1 MIMWKQ
7 LRISL
12 LGITFSSVILVLGH
26 VILYPTKD
34 QHQVSPFVFP
44 EEVPL
49 PKWQQS
55 TTSSLP
61 QSNGNHP
68 ELIAQKH
75 YQYIQNNLSLDT
87 EMRYLT
93 DGDVP
98 KFIHDYTSIS
108 SSAVVHQREG
118 VGYYGLGVYQQ
129 QAYLSACINPQ
140 GDSTFTYEQFNK
152 NQDLYETRPQHLLSW
167 LLGQET
173 LQDRRCL
180 WTHLSV
186 PLKDSSP
193 EATYLILEKA
203 WFSWEQWWRP
213 RFPKP

>member
-1 MIMWKQ
+1 MMMWKQ
-7 LRISL
+7 IRISL
-12 LGITFSSVILVLGH
+12 LGITFSSVILVLGN
-26 VILYPTKD
+26 VMLSPTID
-34 QHQVSPFVFP
+34 LHTVSPFVFP

-49 PKWQQS
+49 PQWQQS
-55 TTSSLP
+55 TSASLP
-61 QSNGNHP
+61 QLNGNHP

-75 YQYIQNNLSLDT
+75 YQYTQNNLLLDT

-108 SSAVVHQREG
+108 SSAVVHQLKG
-118 VGYYGLGVYQQ
+118 VGYYGLGVDQQ
-129 QAYLSACINPQ
+129 RAYLSACINPQ
-140 GDSTFTYEQFNK
+140 GNSTFTYEQFNK
-152 NQDLYETRPQHLLSW
+152 NQELLEKHPQHLLSW
-167 LLGQET
+167 LLGHET

-186 PLKDSSP
+186 PLRGSSP
-193 EATYLILEKA
+193 EATYPILEKA

-213 RFPKP
+213 RFPKR